1 MSNATTKVAI
11 IGAGVVGQTFAKLL
25 AECPEY
31 SVTLGSRDGDA
42 SMEAVAKDAD
52 IVLLTVSDS
61 AIQTVCQI
69 LVAANAI
76 KADAIVVHCSGALT
90 SEILQAHKGSTAS
103 MHPLQTFPNVQ
114 AALPKV
120 AGTYCYCEGDEAA
133 LQTLKPLI
141 AALQMQ
147 PVEIQA
153 KNKPLYHAAAVMACN
168 NLVALMECALQL
180 GEAAEIDRDVMWKSL
195 KPLVDATVE
204 NIDKHGPVDALTG
217 PAARGE
223 IGVVKSHLNAI
234 RGQGKKLNLHERLYR
249 DFGLYAAN
257 LADKE
262 DCSLGALLSHGS
274 ECREKSP

>member
-1 MSNATTKVAI
+1 MSNPTTKVAI

-25 AECPEY
+25 ADCPQY
-31 SVTLGSRDGDA
+31 SVVLGSRNGA
-42 SMEAVAKDAD
+42 MSIEAAAKNAD

-61 AIQTVCQI
+61 AIQTVCQA

-76 KADAIVVHCSGALT
+76 KPDAVVAHCSGALT
-90 SEILQAHKGSTAS
+90 SEILQAHKGPTAS
-103 MHPLQTFPNVQ
+103 MHPLQTFPSVQ

-133 LQTLKPLI
+133 LQILKPLI

-180 GEAAEIDRDVMWKSL
+180 GEAAEINRDVMWKSL

-204 NIDKHGPVDALTG
+204 NIDQQGTKAALTG
-217 PAARGE
+217 PVARGE
-223 IGVVKSHLNAI
+223 VETVRRHIEGIKQGGVSVDVELGYRVLGRLATCLSGSDGQLIGKILRV
-234 RGQGKKLNLHERLYR
+234 E
-249 DFGLYAAN
+249 
-257 LADKE
+257 
-262 DCSLGALLSHGS
+262 
-274 ECREKSP
+274 